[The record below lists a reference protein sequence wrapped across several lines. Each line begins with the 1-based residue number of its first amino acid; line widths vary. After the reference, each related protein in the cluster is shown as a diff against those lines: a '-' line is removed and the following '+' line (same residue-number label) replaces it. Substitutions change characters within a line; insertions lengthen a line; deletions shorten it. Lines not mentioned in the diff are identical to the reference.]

1 MTSESPPVHS
11 NNKQINLWYLFLT
24 FLKVGTVSFGGN
36 MALISVVKNIM
47 VDRDKTLRNDV
58 ILDGVSIGSL
68 LPGPMAVNVVAY
80 IGYTLKRSL
89 GAIVSIVA
97 ILLPAVIAML
107 ILSWLYYKLGLNE
120 QFGTAMRYITVVV
133 AALIFAT
140 ALQFFDHTLKRNGI
154 KTGIAIVGAVMVM
167 WSSSFAITLLL
178 LFAGGGAGWLLKLSG
193 RNNPVTNVRKEEK
206 KKISGRQIL
215 MWIVLC
221 VLLLIFISG
230 AYNKADALLLKIF
243 LVFSGISLSL
253 FGGGY
258 VMIPIMQ
265 SLFVNDLLW
274 LNHQEFVDAIALSQ
288 LTPGPILVSATF
300 IGYKLYGFTGAILAT
315 GSIFVPSSILMIKV
329 SKIYDSFSH
338 LVSVKHVL
346 AGVKAVVIG
355 LIAGA
360 AIKIGMQVSWNI
372 PLGLTAIISFVLLYY
387 YKINPVFI
395 ILSGAFAGL
404 ALWYFNVV

>member
-1 MTSESPPVHS
+1 MTTEPSSVLSNRNPV
-11 NNKQINLWYLFLT
+11 NLWYLFFT
-24 FLKVGTVSFGGN
+24 FVKVGTVSFGGN

-47 VDRDKTLRNDV
+47 VDRDKTLNNDV
-58 ILDGVSIGSL
+58 ILNGVSIGSL

-80 IGYTLKRSL
+80 IGYTLKGTL
-89 GAIVSIVA
+89 GAIVSLIA

-107 ILSWLYYKLGLNE
+107 ILSWLYYTLGLNE
-120 QFGTAMRYITVVV
+120 QFGTAMLYITVVV

-140 ALQFFDHTLKRNGI
+140 ALQFYNNTLKGNKF
-154 KTGIAIVGAVMVM
+154 KTGIALIGVVVVI
-167 WSSSFAITLLL
+167 WSSSFVITLLL
-178 LFAGGGAGWLLKLSG
+178 LFASGGTGWLLKLHG
-193 RNNPVTNVRKEEK
+193 RTNPVETGRKRVGK
-206 KKISGRQIL
+206 GFKSGPVIL
-215 MWIVLC
+215 WIILGVLM
-221 VLLLIFISG
+221 LLFISG
-230 AYNKADALLLKIF
+230 AYNQMDSLILKIF

-300 IGYKLYGFTGAILAT
+300 IGYKLYGFAGALLAT
-315 GSIFVPSSILMIKV
+315 GSIFVPSSILMIMV

-338 LVSVKHVL
+338 LASVKHVL

-372 PLGLTAIISFVLLYY
+372 PLGLTGIIGFILLYY

-395 ILSGAFAGL
+395 ILCGAFSGL
-404 ALWYFNVV
+404 LLWYFNLV